1 VCCRG
6 FERRGIERAQLG
18 APSWGSRLGTLNMP
32 PSTHPPRRR
41 VCFNS
46 GWRFFRGDAP
56 DAGKLLDRRRLAR
69 WQLPTSADLIEH
81 ALELPQR
88 PSSEP
93 HPELSFI
100 QPSFDDSGWRE
111 LGLPH
116 DWGIEGPF
124 NQALAGETGKLPW
137 AGVGWYRKT
146 FALSR
151 KDEGSLIEL
160 YLDGAMSHATIWL
173 NGACVGGWVYGY
185 TSFKVDLTPAARFG
199 RSNVLAVRL
208 DNPDASSRWYPGS
221 GLYRNTWL
229 VKTNPIRFRHD
240 GIFVSTPEVA
250 ADAAWVNVDVELENK
265 SSRQAALC
273 LRTVLYRASKDGTPG
288 ARPVAS
294 SKPLELELAPG
305 ARAHRSQGLAVP
317 KPRLWSP
324 ASPERYLAVNVLE
337 ADGEVVDRVE
347 TLFGIRSLRVDA
359 RRGLFI
365 NGEHVAIQGVCQ
377 HHDLGPLGAAL
388 NERALER
395 QLRLLMSMGCN
406 AIRTAHNP
414 PAPELPEL
422 CDRLGVL
429 LMVEAFDCWRR
440 GKKTPE
446 GSSESSPG
454 LDYLDYARAFDAWH
468 EQDLRAMVRRDRNHP
483 SVVMWSIG
491 NEVLEQWSSDGWM
504 LAKRLAGI
512 VREEDRSR
520 PITSGFNSE
529 SSGDT
534 GFQTAVDL
542 VGFNYKPKAYAEFQ
556 RKHPSIP
563 VLGTETASTVSSRGE
578 YFFPVSDDPAEGR
591 ADFQVSSYDLYAP
604 PWAFP
609 PDSEFRGLDEAP
621 GALGEFVWTGF
632 DYLGEPTPYNS
643 DATSLLNF
651 SDGRQRARLEK
662 ELSRLGKIRV
672 PSRSSYFGIID
683 LAGFPKDRFYLYQAR
698 WRPELRM
705 AHILPHW
712 NWPER
717 LGEVTPVHVY
727 SSGDEAELFLN
738 GVSQGRRRR
747 EPLEYRFRWNE
758 VRYEPGKLEVVT
770 YRHGKRWATA
780 ARHTSG
786 EAARLRL
793 HADPPTLRADG
804 IDLCFTTVSVEDKE
818 GRLVPRSSA
827 EIAFSLT
834 GPGEIVAVD
843 NGDATSL
850 EPFARDHMRAFNGL
864 GLVIVRSRGRRKGRL
879 VLTARSHG
887 LARATLELITT
898 APANANHGG

>member
-1 VCCRG
+1 VERLERG
-6 FERRGIERAQLG
+6 LLG
-18 APSWGSRLGTLNMP
+18 ASSRGVPRLGTLNMP
-32 PSTHPPRRR
+32 LSPHPPRRR
-41 VCFNS
+41 ARFNS

-56 DAGKLLDRRRLAR
+56 DAGKLLERRRLAR
-69 WQLPTSADLIEH
+69 WQLPTSADLMEH
-81 ALELPQR
+81 ASTLPEK

-111 LGLPH
+111 LALPH
-116 DWGIEGPF
+116 DWGIESPF
-124 NQALAGETGKLPW
+124 DPALAGETGKLPW

-146 FALSR
+146 FALGR
-151 KDEGSLIEL
+151 KDEGSLVEL
-160 YLDGAMSHATIWL
+160 HLDGAMSHATVWL
-173 NGACVGGWVYGY
+173 NGVCVGGWVYGY
-185 TSFKVDLTPAARFG
+185 TSFKVDLTPAVRFG
-199 RSNVLAVRL
+199 KPNVLAVRL

-229 VKTNPIRFRHD
+229 VKTRPVRFRHN
-240 GIFVSTPEVA
+240 GIFVSTPQVA
-250 ADAAWVNVDVELENK
+250 VGAAWVNVDLELENRSDRK
-265 SSRQAALC
+265 ATLG
-273 LRTVLYRASKDGTPG
+273 LRTAIYRLSKDGKPG

-305 ARAHRSQGLAVP
+305 GQAHRSHGISLDKP
-317 KPRLWSP
+317 KLWSP

-347 TLFGIRSLRVDA
+347 IPFGIRSLRFDA
-359 RRGLFI
+359 REGFFI
-365 NGEHVAIQGVCQ
+365 NGERLRLQGVCQ
-377 HHDLGPLGAAL
+377 HHDLGALGAAL

-395 QLRLLMSMGCN
+395 QVLLLMSMGCN

-414 PAPELPEL
+414 PAPELPEI

-446 GSSESSPG
+446 GMAEGSPG
-454 LDYLDYARAFDAWH
+454 FEYLDYARAFDDWH
-468 EQDLRAMVRRDRNHP
+468 EPDLRAMVRRDRNHP

-491 NEVLEQWSSDGWM
+491 NEVLEQWSPEGWR

-512 VREEDRSR
+512 VREEDRTR
-520 PITSGFNSE
+520 PITGGFNAE
-529 SSGDT
+529 SSGYT

-542 VGFNYKPKAYAEFQ
+542 VGFNYKPKAYGAFQ
-556 RKHPSIP
+556 QKYPNIP
-563 VLGTETASTVSSRGE
+563 TLGAETASTVSSRGE
-578 YFFPVSDDPAEGR
+578 YCFPVSDDPAEGR

-632 DYLGEPTPYNS
+632 DYLGEPTPYNG
-643 DATSLLNF
+643 DATNLLNF
-651 SDGRQRARLEK
+651 SDPKQRARMQK
-662 ELSRLGKIRV
+662 ELARLGKIRV
-672 PSRSSYFGIID
+672 PSRSSYFGILD

-698 WRPELRM
+698 WRPQLRM

-717 LGEVTPVHVY
+717 LGQVTPVHVY
-727 SSGDEAELFLN
+727 TSGDEAELFLN

-747 EPLEYRFRWNE
+747 QAFEYRFRWNQ
-758 VRYEPGKLEVVT
+758 VVYQPGKLEVVT
-770 YRHGKRWATA
+770 YRNGKKWATA
-780 ARHTSG
+780 TRHTSG

-793 HADPPTLRADG
+793 HAEHPMLRADG
-804 IDLCFTTVSVEDKE
+804 VDLCFVSVSVEDKE
-818 GRLVPRSSA
+818 GHLVPRSNA

-834 GPGEIVAVD
+834 GPGEVVAVD

-850 EPFARDHMRAFNGL
+850 EPFARDQTRVFNGL
-864 GLVIVRSRGRRKGRL
+864 ALVIVRSRGARKGRL

-898 APANANHGG
+898 ARAESGDHGA